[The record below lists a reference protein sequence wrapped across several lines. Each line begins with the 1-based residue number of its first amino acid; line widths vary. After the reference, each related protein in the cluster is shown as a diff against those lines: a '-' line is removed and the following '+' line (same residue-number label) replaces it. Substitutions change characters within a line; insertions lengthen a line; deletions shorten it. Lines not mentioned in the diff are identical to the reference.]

1 MGESMT
7 EAQREIA
14 LKIRALLSKTV
25 DKGCTEAE
33 AMMAAAKAKELID
46 RYQIDMS
53 EADIA
58 EEGYVKGTAESDMG
72 RKFNV
77 QNWLAGSIARYCETK
92 YWMTHNH
99 GGHRRKTRIVFFGLK
114 SDVEFA
120 NWLLTGLEAFVWTKA
135 DEFGGDY
142 YEKRNFA
149 MGCCNR
155 IAERLREAIK
165 EREARNVTMSQTGK
179 SLVVVKGQLVESEFK
194 KLGLRLR
201 NSGGSSYRSGG
212 SASSRA
218 AGYAAGN
225 GASFGRPVGRTST
238 ARIGSR

>member
-1 MGESMT
+1 MT
-7 EAQREIA
+7 EAQKEIA

-33 AMMAAAKAKELID
+33 ALMAAAKAKELID
-46 RYQIDMS
+46 HYQIDMS

-58 EEGYVKGTAESDMG
+58 EEGYVKGKAESDMG

-77 QNWLAGSIARYCETK
+77 QNWLASSISRYCETK
-92 YWMTHNH
+92 FWLSREGY
-99 GGHRRKTRIVFFGLK
+99 GRGKTRIVFFGLK

-155 IAERLREAIK
+155 IAERLREEIAK
-165 EREARNVTMSQTGK
+165 RAAQNVTMSQTGR
-179 SLVVVKGQLVESEFK
+179 SLMVVKGQLVESEFK

-201 NSGGSSYRSGG
+201 SSGGSSYRSGG

-225 GASFGRPVGRTST
+225 GASFGRPVGSRST

>member
-1 MGESMT
+1 
-7 EAQREIA
+7 
-14 LKIRALLSKTV
+14 
-25 DKGCTEAE
+25 
-33 AMMAAAKAKELID
+33 MMAAAKAKELID

-77 QNWLAGSIARYCETK
+77 QNWLCAAIAAFSETK
-92 YWMTHNH
+92 HWGTHSF
-99 GGHRRKTRIVFFGLK
+99 GRKRRIVFFGLK

-120 NWLLTGLEAFVWTKA
+120 NWLLVGLEAFVWQKA

-155 IAERLREAIK
+155 INERLREETAK
-165 EREARNVTMSQTGK
+165 RKAANVTMSQTGK
-179 SLVVVKGQLVESEFK
+179 SLMVVKGQLVESEFK